1 MPILGDSAVAAP
13 IVSLVA
19 AGPGWRVEAYAPGGA
34 DSSSVPAPSHVVGW
48 VLTADALAPGGAI
61 IEPAFCADGRVWTP
75 TQFRAA
81 YGAGITLKVV
91 PG

>member
-1 MPILGDSAVAAP
+1 MPIFGDSTGDAP
-13 IVSLVA
+13 IASLVA
-19 AGPGWRVEAYAPGGA
+19 AAPGWRVEA
-34 DSSSVPAPSHVVGW
+34 SVSRGTDISTVPPPSHVVGW
-48 VLTADALAPGGAI
+48 VLTADVLAPGGAI